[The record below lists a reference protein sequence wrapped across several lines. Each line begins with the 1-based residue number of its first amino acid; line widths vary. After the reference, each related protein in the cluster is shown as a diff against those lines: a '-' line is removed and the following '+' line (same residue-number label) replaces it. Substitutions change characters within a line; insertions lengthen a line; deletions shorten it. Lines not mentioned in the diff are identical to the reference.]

1 MARTLSWA
9 EAVAGPLYLAIL
21 IARLV
26 AIQVAEGRD
35 RDGDP

>member
-1 MARTLSWA
+1 MES
-9 EAVAGPLYLAIL
+9 VVGPLYLSIL

-35 RDGDP
+35 GDSGG